1 MILKMA
7 LRELLSHKKRSIITL
22 LLSIFSTALFVFVS
36 AINDGSHKQIIR
48 SSVEVYP
55 GYMEIINSK
64 FEDEPS
70 FENLIF
76 DVKRTK
82 KSLDG
87 IKSLKAYSVRFE
99 TYALYATD
107 KKSVGAMF
115 TAIEPENEAKIS
127 RLKSSLVEGE
137 YLNSDDKNS
146 LYLGVELAKRLNIK
160 VGDTLSFIS
169 TASDYSFAADNL
181 TIKGLF
187 KTKLYEFDNSSGFV
201 NKVYFDEVMKSK
213 NIATHIILS
222 PKDVEQ
228 IDITTLLVQ
237 EALSSEISELRVKNY
252 KETMEDLIL
261 AMEVDEVFG
270 YITLGIFFIVIF
282 FVIAIFAFLSVYA
295 RIRQIGILRAIGTT
309 PKQIVSMIL
318 IEAMILGIISVGI
331 GGAVSAYGVHY
342 YEKNPIELTS
352 MGNLDMEDYMTQYNM
367 VAEITFPT
375 DYNPNKILVQMFIM
389 LLLNLITVIYPIVM
403 INRFTP
409 TEAIRY
415 V

>member
-1 MILKMA
+1 MA
-7 LRELLSHKKRSIITL
+7 FRELLSHKKRAIITL
-22 LLSIFSTALFVFVS
+22 LLSIFSTALFIFVG

-55 GYMEIINSK
+55 GYMQITNTK

-76 DVKRTK
+76 DVEKTK
-82 KSLDG
+82 KSLQSIEG
-87 IKSLKAYSVRFE
+87 LKDYSVRFE
-99 TYALYATD
+99 TYALYATEE
-107 KKSVGAMF
+107 KSIGAMF

-127 RLKSSLVEGE
+127 RLKSSLLEGD

-146 LYLGVELAKRLNIK
+146 LYLGVELAKRLNLKI
-160 VGDTLSFIS
+160 GDTLSFIS

-181 TIKGLF
+181 IVKGLF
-187 KTKLYEFDNSSGFV
+187 KTKLYEFDNNSAFV
-201 NKVYFDEVMKSK
+201 NKAYFDEVMTSK

-222 PKDVEQ
+222 PKDIEQ
-228 IDITTLLVQ
+228 IDNTTVLVQ
-237 EALSSEISELRVKNY
+237 KRLSSHLEIKNY

-309 PKQIVSMIL
+309 PKQIISMIL
-318 IEAMILGIISVGI
+318 IEAMILGVISVGI
-331 GGAVSAYGVHY
+331 GGAISAYGVHY
-342 YEKNPIELTS
+342 YEKNPIEISS
-352 MGNLDMEDYMTQYNM
+352 MGDLDMQDYMKQYNM

-375 DYNPNKILVQMFIM
+375 EYNPKKILIQMFIM
-389 LLLNLITVIYPIVM
+389 LLLNIITVIYPIVM